1 MDQLDQLGQPDQPDQ
16 PDFSTIAVELD
27 GAVARLW
34 LDRPDKLNPLST
46 QALQELV
53 AAAQWFDTRPE
64 VRVVVVGGRGR
75 AFSAGA
81 DMGSFGPPPDIM
93 SGRRATDDGR
103 RMADAFEAMSAVAIA
118 RLHGH
123 CVGGGV
129 VLASACDLRVAAEDT
144 RFSIPEVDLGV
155 PLTWGGIPRL
165 VRDIGPVATKE
176 LVMTCR
182 PFDADEAL
190 RLGFVN
196 RVVPEDRLDAEVD
209 ALARQVAGKAGFP
222 VRATKRYVDAVTAI
236 TVGRERTWADADALL
251 TAARD
256 PECQGALLRYI
267 EELRRRRE
275 PVPEA

>member
-1 MDQLDQLGQPDQPDQ
+1 MDQLGQSGQLDQ
-16 PDFSTIAVELD
+16 PDFSTIAIELD

-46 QALQELV
+46 RALEELV

-103 RMADAFEAMSAVAIA
+103 RMADAFEAMEAVAIA

-129 VLASACDLRVAAEDT
+129 VLASACDLRVASEDT

-196 RVVPEDRLDAEVD
+196 RVVPADRLDAE
-209 ALARQVAGKAGFP
+209 AGFP
-222 VRATKRYVDAVTAI
+222 IRATKRYVDAVTAI

-267 EELRRRRE
+267 EELRKRRE
-275 PVPEA
+275 PVPES